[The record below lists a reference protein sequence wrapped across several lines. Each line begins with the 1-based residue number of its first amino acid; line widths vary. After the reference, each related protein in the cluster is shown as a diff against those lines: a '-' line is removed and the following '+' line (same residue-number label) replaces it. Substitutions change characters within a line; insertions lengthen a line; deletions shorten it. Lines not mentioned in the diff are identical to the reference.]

1 MPQKRDDLY
10 TRAFAVMLK
19 VERRRRSW
27 SKESMARRCH
37 VTSSAIGAWEKG
49 LCAPTYGNILK
60 IADIFQVKLS
70 DMMRAVENVASVL
83 ERNHD
88 QAIEPAA
95 STADPKRESLGASG
109 D

>member
-10 TRAFAVMLK
+10 TRAFAVMLR
-19 VERRRRSW
+19 VERRRRGW
-27 SKESMARRCH
+27 TTEAMAKRCN
-37 VTSSAIGAWEKG
+37 VTRSGISAWETG
-49 LCAPTYGNILK
+49 HCAPTFGNILK
-60 IADIFQVKLS
+60 IAGVFQVKLS
-70 DMMRAVENVASVL
+70 DMMRAVENVAAVL
-83 ERNHD
+83 EKNHD